1 MTESVSRQLPS
12 ESATAD
18 LAGEL
23 ASLARAGDVIL
34 LSGDLGAGK
43 SVFARAFINA
53 LPGPLEEVPSPTFT
67 LVQTYQRG
75 PQEVWHFDL
84 YRLESPEE
92 AWELG
97 FEEALAEGI
106 SLVEWPERLG
116 GELPSSRLE
125 IEIRYKS
132 SQDSREARLTP
143 FGDWCG
149 RLDKQIGQGKA

>member
-23 ASLARAGDVIL
+23 APLARAGDVIL

-132 SQDSREARLTP
+132 PQNGREARLTP

-149 RLDKQIGQGKA
+149 RLDQKIGQDKA